1 LKLIDFGC
9 ATKIKKG
16 ENLKMPVGT
25 VLDIFIKVFYTA
37 PEVIEGSYN

>member
-1 LKLIDFGC
+1 LIDFGC

-25 VLDIFIKVFYTA
+25 VFYTA